1 MRNRL
6 VVGAIATL
14 GLVIA
19 LAAAGSGRAVQ
30 AAAGPVLVPQAFQ
43 APDVPGKAGAAG
55 DACTAPTPDP
65 SGVVK
70 TYAWIHCYTPADIA
84 AAYGV
89 DALHAA
95 GNLGAGQT
103 IVLVDAYGSPTA
115 AADLR
120 FFHDTFFASLP
131 DPDFDAVFP
140 FGAPDYQNTA
150 HGNGQSGPIAAANW
164 AGEATLDIEWAY
176 TIAPRAHI
184 VLLAVPP

>member
-1 MRNRL
+1 MFSANGHRL
-6 VVGAIATL
+6 ILAL
-14 GLVIA
+14 LMLVIGIGIA
-19 LAAAGSGRAVQ
+19 HGIARVDG
-30 AAAGPVLVPQAFQ
+30 GPSLVPLAIE
-43 APDVPGKAGAAG
+43 APDDPASVEGATDAVK
-55 DACTAPTPDP
+55 ACTSPPPVRT
-65 SGVVK
+65 S
-70 TYAWIHCYTPADIA
+70 TYIHCYAPADIA

-115 AADLR
+115 ASDLQ

-164 AGEATLDIEWAY
+164 AGEAT
-176 TIAPRAHI
+176 
-184 VLLAVPP
+184 